1 MKKEHRAMQN
11 KCKTRA
17 ARKQGFRN
25 NSSIRV
31 TYIDRGS
38 PFESRIRF
46 YHHDGGFYE
55 LSARD
60 VGHWLDLMFRG
71 GALRSRLIRLYKHA
85 RRADCLVTKY
95 A

>member
-1 MKKEHRAMQN
+1 MQN
-11 KCKTRA
+11 EYNSRA

-25 NSSIRV
+25 TGIRAS
-31 TYIDRGS
+31 YIERGS
-38 PFESRIRF
+38 PFESRVRF
-46 YHHDGGFYE
+46 YHQGGGFYE

-60 VGHWLDLMFRG
+60 VSFYLDLMFRG
-71 GALRSRLIRLYKHA
+71 GTPRSRLIRLYKHA